1 MIEPPGHTLMDD
13 TIRRQFRCF
22 RVMKSFFRH
31 GVQGMVSGSRR
42 FTVAW
47 DASSVNSDQFGFKGY
62 QAVGIAIADNVTGGC
77 TGKMRTD
84 D

>member
-22 RVMKSFFRH
+22 RVMKHFFQTRCLGH
-31 GVQGMVSGSRR
+31 DKGSRR
-42 FTVAW
+42 FTVAR